1 MNATLGSQTDFR
13 CAIRGITLYW
23 TVNGDTATCTSNEMI
38 KRNIRVSY
46 YDQATRSTLHILAST
61 ENNNSVIVCTAI
73 VGATFTQ
80 FSATPAVLKVQ
91 GMYLFWS
98 AHSAHY

>member
-23 TVNGDTATCTSNEMI
+23 TVNGDTATSNEMM